1 MNVLLSFSSAPDP
14 VAALDAA
21 ISTAKQ
27 AARQRDLEFENRKLV
42 QELDEYRREHSD
54 IQNQA
59 VTVARLRERVRQL
72 EGSVDS
78 LASERAKAREMELQ
92 NEGER
97 VAKQFKEKE
106 QLLARRVAQAEQ
118 QVAALQRSNDDTQ
131 SQLFDL
137 SSKRDDE
144 LAALQSEID
153 LLSQELDK
161 RVVVETQLRGEL
173 SAALAASNGRTGAS
187 ATTHDIERQLAARD
201 EELASTRDQVL
212 ALDRRLESELSR
224 YHDRLATLTKEQREA
239 EERARDLQT
248 KLAAAPSTEA
258 FATLQRQVD
267 VFRSLGYDV
276 DAPATGGENRTTDSA
291 VGSSSGGGGG
301 TSDIERVLR
310 DTIRQR
316 ESAAAAAQVAKVQ
329 AEQRAIVAEQR
340 IVDTEAERT
349 RLQALV
355 GKLEADLALR
365 LASSDVL
372 QLAGVSSN
380 AATLPTDAAFAELK
394 ASDGH
399 AVLISGVVGGATSS
413 SVAVTPLAAAA
424 AATTTASAPSPPSSL
439 ATSSASVPGAA
450 SENAVFL
457 LQVVCAQRDRLQ
469 QRVIDLEAEGSAL
482 LSGREHV
489 TEEAKQ
495 LREDNVKLYEKI
507 RYLESYS
514 ADLPDRRRR
523 RRDLEAA
530 TSSTSGGVE
539 HDDVERR
546 YRPLYEAAVSPFAQ
560 FATSE
565 RERRYGS
572 LSGVERV
579 VMWAS
584 SIFLRNKT
592 SRFVLFFYLTAL
604 HVMVFVVLNRYAS
617 TPPSVHVVP
626 PAAIVNKLAG

>member
-1 MNVLLSFSSAPDP
+1 MCFLCSAPDP
-14 VAALDAA
+14 VGALDAA

-78 LASERAKAREMELQ
+78 LASERAKAREIELQ
-92 NEGER
+92 NEAER

-106 QLLARRVAQAEQ
+106 QLLTRRVAQAEQ
-118 QVAALQRSNDDTQ
+118 QVALLQRSNDDTQ
-131 SQLFDL
+131 SQLFDF
-137 SSKRDDE
+137 SSKRDDA
-144 LAALQSEID
+144 LAALQAEID
-153 LLSQELDK
+153 LLTQELDK
-161 RVVVETQLRGEL
+161 RVVSETQLRGEL
-173 SAALAASNGRTGAS
+173 SAALAASSGRGGGAS
-187 ATTHDIERQLAARD
+187 AATHDIERQLTARD
-201 EELASTRDQVL
+201 EELTTTRDQVL
-212 ALDRRLESELSR
+212 ALERRLEAELSR
-224 YHDRLATLTKEQREA
+224 YHDRLATLTQEQREA
-239 EERARDLQT
+239 EERARDLQSR
-248 KLAAAPSTEA
+248 LAAAPSSEA
-258 FATLQRQVD
+258 FVALQRQVD

-276 DAPATGGENRTTDSA
+276 DAPASENRSVDASA
-291 VGSSSGGGGG
+291 SSAGAV
-301 TSDIERVLR
+301 SDIERVLR

-316 ESAAAAAQVAKVQ
+316 ESAAAAAQVAKVA
-329 AEQRAIVAEQR
+329 AEERATVAERR
-340 IVDTEAERT
+340 IVDMEADRT

-355 GKLEADLALR
+355 GKLEADLSLR
-365 LASSDVL
+365 LASTDVL
-372 QLAGVSSN
+372 QLAGVS
-380 AATLPTDAAFAELK
+380 AASTTSPTDAAFAELK
-394 ASDGH
+394 ASDEP
-399 AVLISGVVGGATSS
+399 AVLIGGGGGGGSSNNAATSTRVS
-413 SVAVTPLAAAA
+413 
-424 AATTTASAPSPPSSL
+424 SAPSPSTSL
-439 ATSSASVPGAA
+439 ATSSASVSGVA
-450 SENAVFL
+450 SENAMSL

-469 QRVIDLEAEGSAL
+469 QRVIDLEAESSAL
-482 LSGREHV
+482 TSVR
-489 TEEAKQ
+489 EEAKQ

-530 TSSTSGGVE
+530 TVGSAAGGSSGGGE

-579 VMWAS
+579 VMWGS
-584 SIFLRNKT
+584 SIFLRNKA
-592 SRFVLFFYLTAL
+592 SRIILFVYMTAL

-617 TPPSVHVVP
+617 TPPSVHVLP
-626 PAAIVNKLAG
+626 PAAIVNKLN